1 MHVSLLGP
9 SIKYFTLFLANFDP
23 PSTCHTLSH
32 IPGPPKSRSHISNP
46 LIFCRPS
53 TKEPGQRP
61 PVQILSQLFT
71 GVFCCGSFVWKVLS
85 GVVLIR
91 FPCCKNTSVKTES

>member
-1 MHVSLLGP
+1 MIVSLLGP
-9 SIKYFTLFLANFDP
+9 SIKYVTLFLANFDP
-23 PSTCHTLSH
+23 PIHLPHFVTH
-32 IPGPPKSRSHISNP
+32 PGPPKSRSHISNP

-71 GVFCCGSFVWKVLS
+71 GVFCLGSFVWKVLS

-91 FPCCKNTSVKTES
+91 FPSCKNTSVKTES